1 MRRTP
6 LALALILSSIGFTA
20 LPARAQA
27 PTTPPPAASPTPP
40 RAVLVTEKIRDDLY
54 LIVGNGGNVAFLV
67 TDEGVILI
75 DDKYDIDHTPIL
87 AEVKKVTNQPV
98 KYVFN
103 THYHSD
109 HSGGNAKMLP
119 LAEVISHKNSR
130 ANILAAKQANAEP
143 NMQPARVVF
152 TDETSV
158 FLGGKEVRARYFGR
172 GHTNGDIVIYFPA
185 HKIIHTGDL
194 MAGVTPLIDYSGGGS
209 VVEYTKT
216 IDAAMAA
223 FDFDTVIPGHGKV
236 TDKAGLKTYRDGVE
250 KMRTEIT
257 ALIRA
262 GKTQEEVRLA
272 LAAMLPAAYTN
283 PKSLQNQ
290 WSLPGFMTELK

>member
-1 MRRTP
+1 MQTRIRRGMRTTM
-6 LALALILSSIGFTA
+6 LALALLTLAVGFTA
-20 LPARAQA
+20 RPVRAQA
-27 PTTPPPAASPTPP
+27 PQPP
-40 RAVLVTEKIRDDLY
+40 RAVLVTEKIKDDLY
-54 LIVGNGGNVAFLV
+54 LIIGNGGNVAFLV
-67 TDEGVILI
+67 TNEGVILI
-75 DDKYDIDHTPIL
+75 DDKYDVDHAAIL
-87 AEVKKVTNQPV
+87 EQIKAVTSQPV

-109 HSGGNAKMLP
+109 HSGGNAKFLP
-119 LAEVISHKNSR
+119 TAEIISHRNSR
-130 ANILAAKQANAEP
+130 TNIVEGKQSNAEP

-152 TDETSV
+152 SEETSV

-209 VVEYTKT
+209 LADYSKT
-216 IDAAMAA
+216 VDAAMAA
-223 FDFDTVIPGHGKV
+223 FEFDTVIPGHGKV
-236 TDKAGLKTYRDGVE
+236 TNKAGLKTYRDGVE

-257 ALIRA
+257 GLIRA

-272 LAAMLPAAYTN
+272 LAAMYPAAYTN
-283 PKSLQNQ
+283 PNSLNNQ
-290 WSLPGFMTELK
+290 WSLPGFMKELK